1 MKNTEVWVS
10 LVEVMPQPGNDAL
23 GNAKGAFVNVVA
35 LAATERDYKAL
46 VEATM
51 AEYGF
56 SIIKYADVARLEA
69 WQKDHQLHPELAH
82 LANQLTSQYPIHFDE
97 FQSYLHEESE

>member
-1 MKNTEVWVS
+1 MMNTEVWVS
-10 LVEVMPQPGNDAL
+10 LVEVMPQPGNDTL

-46 VEATM
+46 VEESM

-56 SIIKYADVARLEA
+56 SIKTYADVARLEA
-69 WQKDHQLHPELAH
+69 WQRTNRLHPELAQ
-82 LANQLTSQYPIHFDE
+82 LANQLTSQYPIQFDE
-97 FQSYLHEESE
+97 FQSYLHEENE